1 MKKDTIYVDIDDE
14 ITNITDKVV
23 SSAGDV
29 IALVLPKR
37 CTVLQSSVNMK
48 ILNKTADQ
56 AGKKIVLIT
65 SETSLLALA
74 GAAGV
79 YVAKTLQSQPA
90 IPSAPDMDDKID
102 TISEGEET
110 LQTDPTK
117 SIGELAAK
125 SAVVASAVSEKEDDA
140 PIDLGDEPES
150 DPTDKNSK
158 PEKSSKNKKL
168 KVPNFNKFRTIF
180 FLASGLYLVHG
191 SHCHDK
197 SPRV

>member
-140 PIDLGDEPES
+140 PIDLGMNPKVIPRTKIQNLKNLLRIKSLRFLTLINFEPYFS
-150 DPTDKNSK
+150 
-158 PEKSSKNKKL
+158 
-168 KVPNFNKFRTIF
+168 
-180 FLASGLYLVHG
+180 
-191 SHCHDK
+191 
-197 SPRV
+197 